1 MLDLEDESN
10 FNMFFFYR
18 EELDRLVRG
27 LAVPT
32 ITVRLLRRKGLITI
46 LDKRKSVYQLS
57 DLAQRLLEEVQS

>member
-10 FNMFFFYR
+10 FNMVFFYR

-46 LDKRKSVYQLS
+46 QDKRHSQYKLS
-57 DLAQRLLEEVQS
+57 ALAQKLLEEAEP